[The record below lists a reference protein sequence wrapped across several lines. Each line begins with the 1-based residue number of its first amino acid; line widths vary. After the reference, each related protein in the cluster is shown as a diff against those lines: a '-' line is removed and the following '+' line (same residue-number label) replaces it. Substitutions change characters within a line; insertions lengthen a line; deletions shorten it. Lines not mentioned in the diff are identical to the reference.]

1 MTKFF
6 LKYSL
11 VILALFLL
19 FNAKAQEASSLF
31 QTANTYYKNRQ
42 YDEAEKLYLLVL
54 KKDSKNVNA
63 LYNLGNTYF
72 HLKQFPYAVW
82 YYERA
87 LKLNPD
93 SKYIK
98 HNIEETNNK
107 LFNKIEFSKEF
118 FVTKQLKG
126 LVHATSSNGWGTYL
140 LIALWLGSISMV
152 IYFVTKHNL
161 FYKIGITALLVAVL
175 FGWFTYSTFAKE
187 HQQDYAIILTTTA
200 YLKNAPVETMNAADT
215 IQTGVKVQIIDADK
229 NWRKIKLPNDKTGWI
244 EKSNLGL
251 I

>member
-1 MTKFF
+1 MSNYF
-6 LKYSL
+6 LKYSM
-11 VILALFLL
+11 VILAFLLL
-19 FNAKAQEASSLF
+19 FNAKAQDAKSLF
-31 QTANTYYKNRQ
+31 LTANTYYKNKQ

-54 KKDSKNVNA
+54 KKDGKNANA

-82 YYERA
+82 YFEKA

-93 SKYIK
+93 SKFLK

-126 LVHATSSNGWGTYL
+126 LVHATSSNSWGMYL
-140 LIALWLGSISMV
+140 LVALWIGSISMI
-152 IYFVTKHNL
+152 IYLLTTQNL
-161 FYKIGITALLVAVL
+161 FYKIGITALVIAVL
-175 FGWFTYSTFAKE
+175 FGWFTYSTFTKE
-187 HQQDYAIILTTTA
+187 HQQDYAIILTTNA
-200 YLKNAPVETMNAADT
+200 YLKKAPVETINAADT
-215 IQTGVKVQIIDADK
+215 VQIGVKVQIIDADK
-229 NWRKIKLPNDKTGWI
+229 DWRKIKLPNEKIGWI
-244 EKSNLGL
+244 EKSNLGF